1 MSATLIDLAS
11 LPVPDAVEVLDF
23 ETIFATRKA
32 DFIAMHPDDEQ
43 AEVAATL
50 ELESEPVVRLLQ
62 ESSYRELVWRQRVND
77 GVRAVM
83 LAWSQGKDLE
93 NVAANL
99 NVERL
104 EVTPEDTTTTP
115 PTPAVMEKDGDL
127 RYRCQL
133 SFQGY
138 STAGPRGA
146 YMFHALSADGQ
157 VKDAYP
163 TSPAPGK
170 ITVYVM
176 SRSGDGTASEDLI
189 DKVKAALSVE
199 DVRPMNDQVDVLSVS
214 VITYQLVAEL
224 EMFDGPDV
232 QTVVDAAT
240 KASQAYADSTHYIG
254 LDVALSGYFK
264 GLHQSGVSKAEI
276 SQPPADIVVGEGQT
290 ARCTGITITTRIKT
304 NA

>member
-1 MSATLIDLAS
+1 MSTTVIDLAG
-11 LPVPDAVEVLDF
+11 LPIPDAVEVLDF
-23 ETIFATRKA
+23 ETIFATRKS
-32 DFIAMHPDDEQ
+32 DFIAMYPDDEQ
-43 AEVAATL
+43 EEVAATL

-77 GVRAVM
+77 AVRAVM
-83 LAWSQGKDLE
+83 LAWAQGKDLE

-104 EVTPEDTTTTP
+104 TVTPADNTTNP
-115 PTPAVMEKDGDL
+115 PTPAVMEEDSDL
-127 RYRCQL
+127 RTRCQL

-146 YMFHALSADGQ
+146 YQFHALSADGQ

-176 SRSGDGTASEDLI
+176 SRTGDGTASDELI
-189 DKVKAALSVE
+189 NKVKAALNVD
-199 DVRPMNDQVDVLSVS
+199 DVRPMNDQVDVLSAS

-224 EMFDGPDV
+224 ELFEGPDE

-240 KASQAYADSTHYIG
+240 KSAQAYAESVHYIG

-264 GLHQSGVSKAEI
+264 ALHQSGVAKAEI
-276 SQPPADIVVGEGQT
+276 AQPPADIEVAEGQT
-290 ARCTGITITTRIKT
+290 AYCTGITITTRTKP